1 MAKKIKEEVRKA
13 KADNELNLED
23 NKEFSLEESFTRL
36 EEIIGALEEGKIS
49 LDDSF
54 KLYKEGVSLVKD
66 CNSKLDKVEK
76 EIIIINED
84 GEIEETDGEF

>member
-23 NKEFSLEESFTRL
+23 NKEFNLEESFTRL

-54 KLYKEGVSLVKD
+54 KLYKEGVGLVKD

>member
-1 MAKKIKEEVRKA
+1 MAKKIKEEVLDA

-36 EEIIGALEEGKIS
+36 EEIIGSLEEGKIS

-54 KLYKEGVSLVKD
+54 KLYKEGVGLVKD

>member
-1 MAKKIKEEVRKA
+1 MAKKIKEEVRIA

-54 KLYKEGVSLVKD
+54 KLYKEGVGLVKD

>member
-13 KADNELNLED
+13 KADNEPNLED

-54 KLYKEGVSLVKD
+54 KLYKEGVGLVKD

>member
-1 MAKKIKEEVRKA
+1 MAKKIKEEVCKA

-23 NKEFSLEESFTRL
+23 NKEFSLEVSFTRL

-54 KLYKEGVSLVKD
+54 KLYKEGVGLVKD

>member
-1 MAKKIKEEVRKA
+1 MAKKIKEEVIEA

-36 EEIIGALEEGKIS
+36 EEIIGVLEEGKIS

-54 KLYKEGVSLVKD
+54 KLYKEGVGLVKD

>member
-1 MAKKIKEEVRKA
+1 VAKKIKEEVLDA

-54 KLYKEGVSLVKD
+54 KLYKEGVGLVKD

>member
-1 MAKKIKEEVRKA
+1 MAKKIKEEVLET

-54 KLYKEGVSLVKD
+54 KLYKEGVGLVKD

>member
-1 MAKKIKEEVRKA
+1 MAKKIKEDVRKA

-54 KLYKEGVSLVKD
+54 KLYKEGVGLVKD

>member
-1 MAKKIKEEVRKA
+1 MAKKIKEEVIEA

-36 EEIIGALEEGKIS
+36 EEIIGVLEEGKIG

-66 CNSKLDKVEK
+66 CNNKLDKVEK

>member
-1 MAKKIKEEVRKA
+1 MAKKIKEEVREA

-54 KLYKEGVSLVKD
+54 KLYKEGVGLVKD

>member
-54 KLYKEGVSLVKD
+54 KLYKEGVGLVKD

>member
-1 MAKKIKEEVRKA
+1 MLET

-54 KLYKEGVSLVKD
+54 KLYKEGVGLVKD